1 MVAALLRSGLFLW
14 FLGGLEV
21 LVEFCSALLFV
32 EVALVLLGRA
42 LDFVS
47 GEGVFEQVGFFHWL
61 GLLFWDLAQE
71 WPFSGFFFIVFFFP
85 IRFLL
90 GKAYLFHTSNW
101 DAWLFFDPKMLAI
114 WWLRLAAQ
122 NLPSFI
128 PYPLHFLQ
136 SWESSK
142 LHPRSS
148 LRLLTVPELSRRLP
162 QLMHLHEPLILR
174 LSPIL
179 ELLHNSIQV
188 CNIFLDPLDA
198 LMLPQH
204 SIDHSSDHAELL

>member
-21 LVEFCSALLFV
+21 LVELGSALLFV

-61 GLLFWDLAQE
+61 GLLCWDLAQE

-85 IRFLL
+85 IWLL
-90 GKAYLFHTSNW
+90 LRKAYLFYTRNW
-101 DAWLFFDPKMLAI
+101 GVWFLFHPKMLAI
-114 WWLRLAAQ
+114 WRLRLAAQ
-122 NLPSFI
+122 VLSSFV

-148 LRLLTVPELSRRLP
+148 LRLLAVSELRRRLL
-162 QLMHLHEPLILR
+162 QLMHLHELLILS
-174 LSPIL
+174 LSSIL

-188 CNIFLDPLDA
+188 CNIFLDPFDA

-204 SIDHSSDHAELL
+204 SVDHSSDHAELL